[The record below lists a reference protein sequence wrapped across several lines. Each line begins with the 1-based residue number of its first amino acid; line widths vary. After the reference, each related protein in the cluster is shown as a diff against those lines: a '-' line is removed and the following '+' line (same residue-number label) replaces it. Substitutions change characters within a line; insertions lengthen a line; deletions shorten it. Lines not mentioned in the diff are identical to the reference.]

1 MAEATI
7 AAQTK
12 DTDKNLIE
20 RMFDVGAHFGY
31 IKSRRHPSIKEFLF
45 GQKQRVE
52 IFDLEK
58 TTDAL
63 VAAQTFVEE
72 LGVAGKK
79 VLFVGGKPE
88 ARRIVKAAALAASMP
103 YVDGRWIG
111 GTLTNFK
118 EIKKRI
124 ERLETLLVQ
133 RERGELAKY
142 TKHERLLIDREI
154 AKLEKMYGG
163 LRTLGDSLPAAL
175 FVVDSKYEHIAVE
188 EAKKSRVPIIALT
201 NTDCNISLVDFP
213 IPANDA
219 VAKSITFFVHE
230 IAEAYKKG
238 LAKKPLV
245 SEKVE
250 KEKKAE

>member
-1 MAEATI
+1 MVEAI
-7 AAQTK
+7 AATQSK
-12 DTDKNLIE
+12 DMDKNLIE
-20 RMFDVGAHFGY
+20 RMFDAGAHFGY
-31 IKSRRHPSIKEFLF
+31 VKSRRHPSVKAFLF

-58 TTDAL
+58 TNDAL
-63 VAAQTFVEE
+63 LAAQAFVEE
-72 LGVAGKK
+72 LGTTGKK

-88 ARRIVKAAALAASMP
+88 ARRIVKTAALSASMP

-118 EIKKRI
+118 EIKKRV

-175 FVVDSKYEHIAVE
+175 FVVDSKHEHIAVE
-188 EAKKSRVPIIALT
+188 EAKKSRVPVVALT
-201 NTDCNISLVDFP
+201 NTDCDISFIDFP

-230 IAEAYKKG
+230 ITEAYKKG
-238 LAKKPLV
+238 MTKKPLV
-245 SEKVE
+245 ASEK
-250 KEKKAE
+250 